1 MPGSAS
7 GRCLSARRR
16 CNEADSFC
24 RLLHPPGAFPH
35 AALAVLGTRDDIAV
49 TELCL
54 MDEPFQYFS
63 EGFFAQRERLLAAK
77 ELDHPRFR
85 YAHQFAEADAI
96 VIAAPFWDLAFP
108 ALLKVYIEN
117 VSVEGITFG
126 CNASGCF
133 GICRAERML
142 FLTTRGGSYDG
153 APDEMG
159 ARYLEALCGF
169 FGIPRFDCVAADGLD
184 LGLRPVEE
192 ILAEA
197 KAKAA
202 ALAAAL

>member
-1 MPGSAS
+1 MKNVLFVDCCI
-7 GRCLSARRR
+7 RRELSRTKVL
-16 CNEADSFC
+16 AD
-24 RLLHPPGAFPH
+24 
-35 AALAVLGTRDDIAV
+35 AALAVLEAREDVSV
-49 TELCL
+49 TKLCL
-54 MDEPFQYFS
+54 MDEPLQYFS
-63 EGFFAQRERLLAAK
+63 EGFFAQRERLLAAGAR
-77 ELDHPRFR
+77 EHPRFR
-85 YAHQFAEADAI
+85 YAHQFAAADAI

-126 CNASGCF
+126 CNESGCF
-133 GICRAERML
+133 GTCRAERML

-159 ARYLEALCGF
+159 ARYLAALCGF
-169 FGIPRFDCVAADGLD
+169 FGIPQFDCVAADGLD
-184 LGLRPVEE
+184 LGTRPPEE

-202 ALAAAL
+202 ALAETL

>member
-1 MPGSAS
+1 MKNVLFVDCCI
-7 GRCLSARRR
+7 RRELSRTKVL
-16 CNEADSFC
+16 AD
-24 RLLHPPGAFPH
+24 
-35 AALAVLGTRDDIAV
+35 AALAVLEAREDVSV
-49 TELCL
+49 TKLCL
-54 MDEPFQYFS
+54 MDEPLQYFS
-63 EGFFAQRERLLAAK
+63 EGFFAQRERLLAAG
-77 ELDHPRFR
+77 EREHPRFR
-85 YAHQFAEADAI
+85 YAQQFAAADAI

-126 CNASGCF
+126 CNESGCF
-133 GICRAERML
+133 GTCQAERML

-159 ARYLEALCGF
+159 ARYLAALCGF
-169 FGIPRFDCVAADGLD
+169 FGIPQFDCVAADGLD
-184 LGLRPVEE
+184 LGTRPPEE

-202 ALAAAL
+202 ALAETL

>member
-1 MPGSAS
+1 M
-7 GRCLSARRR
+7 
-16 CNEADSFC
+16 
-24 RLLHPPGAFPH
+24 
-35 AALAVLGTRDDIAV
+35 
-49 TELCL
+49 
-54 MDEPFQYFS
+54 
-63 EGFFAQRERLLAAK
+63 
-77 ELDHPRFR
+77 
-85 YAHQFAEADAI
+85 
-96 VIAAPFWDLAFP
+96 
-108 ALLKVYIEN
+108 YIEN

-202 ALAAAL
+202 ALAATL